1 MLCVCHQISA
11 DHCELKKE
19 EKIALTCSMTLFCSL
34 LLLPYFSSRST
45 VVHQKTGGI
54 IMFILRLLTSLNDE
68 GLVWYSMSSHRWMFD
83 LQKIELKEMSED
95 VVKHM
100 TEHMSRLPKKMQMG
114 LKLCACLGPNFD
126 VAILEKARKDAN
138 VGDKFLESCVDDGFL
153 QTKGHS
159 GYYTWAHDQVQQAAY
174 ELIPL
179 QKREKFH
186 LLIGSRLLL
195 STNSSEMEKFIFYVV
210 DNMNRGLNLVDN
222 THQKYELA
230 ELNLKAGE
238 KVLERHSF
246 HSSVK
251 YLMTGIALLEND
263 SWERKYSLTIRLYDA
278 GQFPHLCICSLRL
291 FHTRSLHS
299 NFTYYCSFRS
309 SMRDR

>member
-1 MLCVCHQISA
+1 
-11 DHCELKKE
+11 
-19 EKIALTCSMTLFCSL
+19 
-34 LLLPYFSSRST
+34 
-45 VVHQKTGGI
+45 
-54 IMFILRLLTSLNDE
+54 
-68 GLVWYSMSSHRWMFD
+68 MFD

-100 TEHMSRLPKKMQMG
+100 TEHMSRLPRKMQMG

-126 VAILEKARKDAN
+126 AAIIEKSRKDFN
-138 VGDKFLESCVDDGFL
+138 VGDDFLESSVDNGFL
-153 QTKGHS
+153 QTKGDS

-186 LLIGSRLLL
+186 LLIGSKLLL
-195 STNSSEMEKFIFYVV
+195 STSSSELEKFLFYVV
-210 DNMNRGLNLVDN
+210 DNMNRGLNVVDN
-222 THQKYELA
+222 YHQKYELA

-263 SWERKYSLTIRLYDA
+263 SWEKKYSLTIRLYDA
-278 GQFPHLCICSLRL
+278 GTFPPPRMCSFHFRL
-291 FHTRSLHS
+291 LYS
-299 NFTYYCSFRS
+299 NFDILLQLPRLYARQVIFRS
-309 SMRDR
+309 